1 MCFTWC
7 FIMLT
12 QLALTRPLMT
22 PTMQVSSNRDVDTP
36 RSRHT
41 ELPSEPA
48 MPSEAMMP
56 SATEERDRNRSGP
69 DIDQLIG
76 RVSSPVFARTDL
88 PNGDVGPLFTTEL
101 PDGDGDEF
109 PAADT
114 DRSDGNGSSDPSSRA
129 DQSSLDREVA
139 AAEDD
144 DNDYDTDL
152 ESEEGK
158 SVLTMTSQT
167 G

>member
-1 MCFTWC
+1 
-7 FIMLT
+7 
-12 QLALTRPLMT
+12 
-22 PTMQVSSNRDVDTP
+22 
-36 RSRHT
+36 
-41 ELPSEPA
+41 
-48 MPSEAMMP
+48 MP

-114 DRSDGNGSSDPSSRA
+114 DTSDGNGSSDPSSRA

-158 SVLTMTSQT
+158 SVVTMTSQT
-167 G
+167 GSL